1 MVEAYN
7 YYAGGFIPKVNPK
20 TNVHNRRELKS
31 KYKSIVA
38 LNNANPL
45 AMISLSKDT
54 SDYALDVKSMSMEL
68 GEAASLALDSD
79 QQGEALE
86 TTLQLYNKLL
96 SRSDEYGNLKNKP
109 SRPGCELRKLVE
121 ECADE
126 LTSTGIAVDESG
138 FLSRKVE
145 EMDTVP
151 KDFLQKYRVTRAR
164 ELLVLTELSVESI
177 GKSCGYGNAERFARA
192 FKHETGLTPTQFRR
206 QDRSKNRRN
215 LEVSEDG
222 LEKLI
227 NS

>member
-20 TNVHNRRELKS
+20 TNVHNRRELKN

-79 QQGEALE
+79 QQGEALK

-96 SRSDEYGNLKNKP
+96 SRSDEYGELKNKP

-121 ECADE
+121 ECSDE
-126 LTSTGIAVDESG
+126 LISNGIAVDESG
-138 FLSRKVE
+138 FLSRKVDG
-145 EMDTVP
+145 MDSVP
-151 KDFLQKYRVTRAR
+151 SDFLQKVKEKCDYMSMNPMEYVDKKVYSYAHLHRNDVGYAYAQ
-164 ELLVLTELSVESI
+164 SI
-177 GKSCGYGNAERFARA
+177 Y
-192 FKHETGLTPTQFRR
+192 TGMFF
-206 QDRSKNRRN
+206 
-215 LEVSEDG
+215 
-222 LEKLI
+222 
-227 NS
+227 NSYC

>member
-20 TNVHNRRELKS
+20 TNVHNRRELKN

-45 AMISLSKDT
+45 AMISMSKDT

-68 GEAASLALDSD
+68 GEAASLALDSA

-96 SRSDEYGNLKNKP
+96 SRSDEYGELKNKP

-121 ECADE
+121 
-126 LTSTGIAVDESG
+126 DESG
-138 FLSRKVE
+138 FLSRKVQG
-145 EMDTVP
+145 MDSVP
-151 KDFLQKYRVTRAR
+151 KDFLQKLKEKCDYMSMNPM
-164 ELLVLTELSVESI
+164 EYVEKKVYSYAHLHRNDVGYAYAQSI
-177 GKSCGYGNAERFARA
+177 Y
-192 FKHETGLTPTQFRR
+192 TGMFF
-206 QDRSKNRRN
+206 
-215 LEVSEDG
+215 
-222 LEKLI
+222 
-227 NS
+227 NSYC

>member
-121 ECADE
+121 ETGAKSTDLQSPESADHLCGKCDKYAACWKE
-126 LTSTGIAVDESG
+126 KADQLWDE
-138 FLSRKVE
+138 R
-145 EMDTVP
+145 
-151 KDFLQKYRVTRAR
+151 QK
-164 ELLVLTELSVESI
+164 
-177 GKSCGYGNAERFARA
+177 
-192 FKHETGLTPTQFRR
+192 
-206 QDRSKNRRN
+206 
-215 LEVSEDG
+215 
-222 LEKLI
+222 EKAAKAGC
-227 NS
+227 

>member
-20 TNVHNRRELKS
+20 TNVHNRRELKN

-96 SRSDEYGNLKNKP
+96 SRSDEYGELKNKP
-109 SRPGCELRKLVE
+109 SRPGMRTPQIGGGVFGRI
-121 ECADE
+121 D
-126 LTSTGIAVDESG
+126 
-138 FLSRKVE
+138 
-145 EMDTVP
+145 
-151 KDFLQKYRVTRAR
+151 LQRN
-164 ELLVLTELSVESI
+164 
-177 GKSCGYGNAERFARA
+177 C
-192 FKHETGLTPTQFRR
+192 RR
-206 QDRSKNRRN
+206 RIRISFP
-215 LEVSEDG
+215 
-222 LEKLI
+222 
-227 NS
+227 

>member
-20 TNVHNRRELKS
+20 TNVHNRRELKN

-54 SDYALDVKSMSMEL
+54 SDYALDVKSTSMEL

-96 SRSDEYGNLKNKP
+96 SRSDEYGELKNKP

-121 ECADE
+121 ECSDE
-126 LTSTGIAVDESG
+126 LISNGIAVDESG
-138 FLSRKVE
+138 FLSRKVDG
-145 EMDTVP
+145 MDSVP
-151 KDFLQKYRVTRAR
+151 SDF
-164 ELLVLTELSVESI
+164 
-177 GKSCGYGNAERFARA
+177 
-192 FKHETGLTPTQFRR
+192 
-206 QDRSKNRRN
+206 
-215 LEVSEDG
+215 
-222 LEKLI
+222 
-227 NS
+227 

>member
-20 TNVHNRRELKS
+20 TNVHNRRELKN

-96 SRSDEYGNLKNKP
+96 SRSDELISN
-109 SRPGCELRKLVE
+109 
-121 ECADE
+121 
-126 LTSTGIAVDESG
+126 GIAVDESG
-138 FLSRKVE
+138 FLSRKVDG
-145 EMDTVP
+145 MDSVP
-151 KDFLQKYRVTRAR
+151 SDFLQKLKEKCDYMSMNPMEYVDKKVYSYAHLHRNDVGYAYAQ
-164 ELLVLTELSVESI
+164 SI
-177 GKSCGYGNAERFARA
+177 Y
-192 FKHETGLTPTQFRR
+192 TGMFF
-206 QDRSKNRRN
+206 
-215 LEVSEDG
+215 
-222 LEKLI
+222 
-227 NS
+227 NSYC